1 MTEQDSMGGDE
12 RVARLIQA
20 ARELIDAYERKSTAN
35 EHFLKL
41 EAAVDALGG
50 TSDQTRADH
59 DPAIHRPRSSNGRR
73 MRSASHRP
81 GGNGYP
87 QGSGERQP
95 IKRRTA
101 LKAGKRAASTRL
113 GGVPGRVEKWN
124 GRRLPGELPT
134 LTGGLRP

>member
-50 TSDQTRADH
+50 TSGRPRADH
-59 DPAIHRPRSSNGRR
+59 TPAAP
-73 MRSASHRP
+73 P
-81 GGNGYP
+81 
-87 QGSGERQP
+87 
-95 IKRRTA
+95 TA
-101 LKAGKRAASTRL
+101 
-113 GGVPGRVEKWN
+113 E
-124 GRRLPGELPT
+124 
-134 LTGGLRP
+134 